1 MIESSHLQEF
11 ARLNAEIAYISCPA
25 VEKHLTTSRILVMEY
40 VEGIPIDHEEELRS
54 LGYDM
59 HEIAQKLAEYYKLP
73 MYDHNLLDEVAA
85 SMNVSSKELA
95 EFDEKRRNKFLYR
108 SVMGMNSSPADNVA
122 RMQFDYIKKKAEA
135 GESFVIVGRCSEIVL
150 KDNPHLISI
159 FVLGDRE
166 AKIERVMR
174 IYELDAR
181 HAEERMIEKDRR
193 RKSYHNSH
201 CKVKWGDSR
210 NYDLSINS
218 SKLGVEE
225 TVESLKNYIDARVAH
240 K

>member
-1 MIESSHLQEF
+1 MSEQLI
-11 ARLNAEIAYISCPA
+11 IS
-25 VEKHLTTSRILVMEY
+25 VSREY
-40 VEGIPIDHEEELRS
+40 GS
-54 LGYDM
+54 GG

-85 SMNVSSKELA
+85 SM
-95 EFDEKRRNKFLYR
+95 RRNKFLYR

-150 KDNPHLISI
+150 KDNPNLISI

-166 AKIERVMR
+166 AKIERVMQ

-218 SKLGVEE
+218 SRLGVEE
-225 TVESLKNYIDARVAH
+225 TVESLKNYIDARIAH
-240 K
+240 KKSNIR

>member
-1 MIESSHLQEF
+1 MSEQLI
-11 ARLNAEIAYISCPA
+11 IS
-25 VEKHLTTSRILVMEY
+25 VSREY
-40 VEGIPIDHEEELRS
+40 GS
-54 LGYDM
+54 GG

-108 SVMGMNSSPADNVA
+108 SV

-150 KDNPHLISI
+150 KDNPNLISI
-159 FVLGDRE
+159 FVLGDKE
-166 AKIERVMR
+166 AKIERIMQ

-218 SKLGVEE
+218 SRLGVEE
-225 TVESLKNYIDARVAH
+225 TVESLKNYIDARIAH

>member
-1 MIESSHLQEF
+1 
-11 ARLNAEIAYISCPA
+11 
-25 VEKHLTTSRILVMEY
+25 
-40 VEGIPIDHEEELRS
+40 
-54 LGYDM
+54 
-59 HEIAQKLAEYYKLP
+59 
-73 MYDHNLLDEVAA
+73 
-85 SMNVSSKELA
+85 
-95 EFDEKRRNKFLYR
+95 
-108 SVMGMNSSPADNVA
+108 MNSSPADNVA

-166 AKIERVMR
+166 AKIKRVME

>member
-1 MIESSHLQEF
+1 MSEQLI
-11 ARLNAEIAYISCPA
+11 IS
-25 VEKHLTTSRILVMEY
+25 VSREY
-40 VEGIPIDHEEELRS
+40 GS
-54 LGYDM
+54 GG

-95 EFDEKRRNKFLYR
+95 EFDETRRNKFLYR

-150 KDNPHLISI
+150 KDNPHLIS
-159 FVLGDRE
+159 
-166 AKIERVMR
+166 
-174 IYELDAR
+174 ELDAR

-225 TVESLKNYIDARVAH
+225 TVESLKNYIDARLAH

>member
-1 MIESSHLQEF
+1 MSEQLI
-11 ARLNAEIAYISCPA
+11 IS
-25 VEKHLTTSRILVMEY
+25 VSREY
-40 VEGIPIDHEEELRS
+40 GS
-54 LGYDM
+54 GG

-85 SMNVSSKELA
+85 SMNVRRKELA
-95 EFDEKRRNKFLYR
+95 EF
-108 SVMGMNSSPADNVA
+108 
-122 RMQFDYIKKKAEA
+122 
-135 GESFVIVGRCSEIVL
+135 FVIVRRCSEFVL
-150 KDNPHLISI
+150 NDNLNLPSI
-159 FVLGDRE
+159 FVLGDKE
-166 AKIERVMR
+166 AKIERIMQ

-225 TVESLKNYIDARVAH
+225 TVESLKNYIDARLAH

>member
-1 MIESSHLQEF
+1 MQDICKMYLQNTSLKNFGNTSSHKEGRSMSEQL
-11 ARLNAEIAYISCPA
+11 IIS
-25 VEKHLTTSRILVMEY
+25 VSREY
-40 VEGIPIDHEEELRS
+40 GS
-54 LGYDM
+54 GG

-150 KDNPHLISI
+150 KDNPNLHLRTGRPGGQDQTCH
-159 FVLGDRE
+159 GD
-166 AKIERVMR
+166 
-174 IYELDAR
+174 L
-181 HAEERMIEKDRR
+181 
-193 RKSYHNSH
+193 
-201 CKVKWGDSR
+201 
-210 NYDLSINS
+210 
-218 SKLGVEE
+218 
-225 TVESLKNYIDARVAH
+225 
-240 K
+240 

>member
-1 MIESSHLQEF
+1 MSEQLI
-11 ARLNAEIAYISCPA
+11 IS
-25 VEKHLTTSRILVMEY
+25 VSREY
-40 VEGIPIDHEEELRS
+40 GS
-54 LGYDM
+54 GG

-122 RMQFDYIKKKAEA
+122 RMQF
-135 GESFVIVGRCSEIVL
+135 ESFVIVGRCSEIVL

-225 TVESLKNYIDARVAH
+225 TVESLKNYIDARLAH

>member
-1 MIESSHLQEF
+1 MSEQLI
-11 ARLNAEIAYISCPA
+11 IS
-25 VEKHLTTSRILVMEY
+25 VSREY
-40 VEGIPIDHEEELRS
+40 GS
-54 LGYDM
+54 GG

-150 KDNPHLISI
+150 KDNPNLISI

-166 AKIERVMR
+166 AKIERVMQ
-174 IYELDAR
+174 R

-218 SKLGVEE
+218 SRLGVEE
-225 TVESLKNYIDARVAH
+225 TVESLKNYIDARIAH
-240 K
+240 KKSNIR

>member
-1 MIESSHLQEF
+1 MSEQLI
-11 ARLNAEIAYISCPA
+11 IS
-25 VEKHLTTSRILVMEY
+25 VSREY
-40 VEGIPIDHEEELRS
+40 GS
-54 LGYDM
+54 GG

-150 KDNPHLISI
+150 KDNPNLFSI

-166 AKIERVMR
+166 AKIKRVME

-225 TVESLKNYIDARVAH
+225 TVESLKNYIDARLAH

>member
-1 MIESSHLQEF
+1 M
-11 ARLNAEIAYISCPA
+11 
-25 VEKHLTTSRILVMEY
+25 
-40 VEGIPIDHEEELRS
+40 
-54 LGYDM
+54 
-59 HEIAQKLAEYYKLP
+59 
-73 MYDHNLLDEVAA
+73 
-85 SMNVSSKELA
+85 
-95 EFDEKRRNKFLYR
+95 
-108 SVMGMNSSPADNVA
+108 
-122 RMQFDYIKKKAEA
+122 
-135 GESFVIVGRCSEIVL
+135 IVGRCSEIVL
-150 KDNPHLISI
+150 KDNPNLISI
-159 FVLGDRE
+159 FVLGDKE

>member
-1 MIESSHLQEF
+1 MSEQLI
-11 ARLNAEIAYISCPA
+11 IS
-25 VEKHLTTSRILVMEY
+25 VSREY
-40 VEGIPIDHEEELRS
+40 GS
-54 LGYDM
+54 GG

-85 SMNVSSKELA
+85 SMNVSSQELA
-95 EFDEKRRNKFLYR
+95 EFDETRRNKFLYR

-150 KDNPHLISI
+150 KDNPNLISI

-166 AKIERVMR
+166 AKIKRVME

-225 TVESLKNYIDARVAH
+225 TV
-240 K
+240 

>member
-1 MIESSHLQEF
+1 MSEQLI
-11 ARLNAEIAYISCPA
+11 IS
-25 VEKHLTTSRILVMEY
+25 VSREY
-40 VEGIPIDHEEELRS
+40 GS
-54 LGYDM
+54 GG

-150 KDNPHLISI
+150 K
-159 FVLGDRE
+159 
-166 AKIERVMR
+166 
-174 IYELDAR
+174 LDAR

-218 SKLGVEE
+218 SRLGVEE
-225 TVESLKNYIDARVAH
+225 TVESLKNYIDARIAH